1 MTQSGAEAK
10 LARYLLANHQEGK
23 LQSSATDLA
32 KRLGVSRASLYRA
45 FEDLER
51 EDLIRRQ
58 GKTILIP
65 SLSALESLLQSPT

>member
-1 MTQSGAEAK
+1 MAVIHKKGQ
-10 LARYLLANHQEGK
+10 LFRR
-23 LQSSATDLA
+23 LQLSR
-32 KRLGVSRASLYRA
+32 RLDVSRASLYRA